1 VSASLWEVLQ
11 SPVAQIVMLLAI
23 AAVLAVVGF
32 YFVGKLRG
40 DIADDE
46 PASSNLMT
54 KFKELHARG
63 GLSDEEYRTIKT
75 KLAAQLQEE
84 LRDSDEKG

>member
-1 VSASLWEVLQ
+1 MSASLWEVLQ